1 MKVLIT
7 GRGTSGSF
15 QIRAVQLGK
24 AIGATVIPNASDADI
39 RAHDLVIL
47 VKRPAPGLVERI
59 HRAGKPLV
67 WDVVDSFPQ
76 PEANKWTHH
85 QCMAWLDGQIKALNP
100 AAIVCATDEM
110 RADCGLLTM
119 RQRIW
124 LPHHGRPGQ
133 DVNPI
138 RENVRTVGYEGG
150 VAYLSGWLKTIE
162 GECAC
167 RGWRFQLAPKRL
179 VDVDIVLALRTDA
192 GYAPRSWKS
201 GVKLA
206 NACATGTPFIG
217 CREAG
222 YLETASG
229 GEYWADDAQA
239 LSTAFD
245 RLSSYEARKRASSML
260 LRSAITLDSVAKQYS
275 AWLCRVAEN
284 V

>member
-24 AIGATVIPNASDADI
+24 AIGATVIPNASDIDI
-39 RAHDLVIL
+39 RAHDLVVL

-59 HRAGKPLV
+59 RRAGKPLV
-67 WDVVDSFPQ
+67 WDVVDAWPQ
-76 PEANKWTHH
+76 PEGNRWTHK

-119 RQRIW
+119 RPRIW
-124 LPHHGRPGQ
+124 LPHHGRPGMA
-133 DVNPI
+133 VNPI
-138 RENVRTVGYEGG
+138 RERVQTVAYEGG

-167 RGWRFQLAPKRL
+167 RGWRFQVAPKRL
-179 VDVDIVLALRTDA
+179 SDVDIVLALRTDA
-192 GYAPRSWKS
+192 GYAPRNWKS
-201 GVKLA
+201 NVKLA
-206 NACATGTPFIG
+206 NAQATGTPIIA

-222 YLETASG
+222 YLETDNG
-229 GEYWADDAQA
+229 GVRWADTPAELAQA
-239 LSTAFD
+239 FD
-245 RLSSYEARKRASSML
+245 ALTPRIARAQAAVQL
-260 LRSAITLDSVAKQYS
+260 LRDEPFVRLDRIAKEY
-275 AWLCRVAEN
+275 AGWLSQLKS
-284 V
+284 